1 MSSTEAVRL
10 SKSDVKLT
18 WSKITPRTLRISSL
32 TSSGRLPGEE
42 GRESEMYVDRDKL
55 NTAISKRLRSQRGTQ
70 DGTLD

>member
-32 TSSGRLPGEE
+32 TNNGRLPGEE
-42 GRESEMYVDRDKL
+42 GRDSEMHVDKDRL
-55 NTAISKRLRSQRGTQ
+55 NTAILK
-70 DGTLD
+70 D